1 MISRT
6 NVDLNKLKMKMAESK
21 VTCGICGEKFNEM
34 EMTGKTVGNWFVI
47 CCEKC
52 KKKKQVIGEVVYEPD
67 EVDKKGE

>member
-6 NVDLNKLKMKMAESK
+6 NIDLTKLQDNSK

-34 EMTGKTVGNWFVI
+34 ELTGKQVGKWFVI

-52 KKKKQVIGEVVYEPD
+52 KKKEQVIGEVVYEPD
-67 EVDKKGE
+67 EDTK